1 MNGIL
6 LSVWMLV
13 STTGALPALEP
24 PRAAVLPAILDFELP
39 EGQSHDL
46 RGDRLTVSAGP
57 TRERRLVRSAQAT
70 TRKRSRMERIIAVAA
85 GVSIGWVVGGG
96 IGYAVTPK
104 RGPHDDT
111 SGLKGMMIGAP
122 IGATAGALL
131 GWRLTK

>member
-1 MNGIL
+1 MDGIL
-6 LSVWMLV
+6 LSVCMLV
-13 STTGALPALEP
+13 STTGALPALAP

-39 EGQSHDL
+39 EGQPCDL

-70 TRKRSRMERIIAVAA
+70 TGKRSRTERIIAVAA

-96 IGYAVTPK
+96 IGFAVTPK